1 MSDTVLEAL
10 NIVVNKTDKTLPY
23 GGYILVQGKQNGQV
37 KHLVWERL
45 AFFNRQ
51 KWSWEGVECVGVGD
65 GGTI

>member
-37 KHLVWERL
+37 KHLVRERL

-51 KWSWEGVECVGVGD
+51 K
-65 GGTI
+65 